1 MALERARAGKVR
13 TIRFARGRY
22 ALAVPIVIDNRFS
35 GTPDAPFTL
44 EAAPGAKVELSG
56 ARALPAL
63 RWEATTAGVWRARL
77 AIAPFQRLWLG
88 DEAQVRARYPNYDP
102 AVLPYGGVAADATS
116 PERVARWANPA
127 GGVLHALHG
136 SRWGDVH
143 VPILGKNSKGNLR
156 YGPEVGNNRAAPP
169 SVKERFVENIREELD
184 APHEW
189 YYDAAYGYLYYKPKG
204 SAPPPA
210 DGFRAGTAEELIRV
224 VGTPQAPVH
233 DVKIAGL
240 AFRATEPTFLKT
252 TEPLLRL
259 DWMFHRGGAVLIA
272 DAERVTVEDGDFED
286 LGGNAIVVSGHARG
300 IAIRRNLIARIG
312 ASAIAFVGK
321 PDAVRSPLFEY
332 SQSQPLEKI
341 DWTPGPKTEDYPADS
356 IAQDNLIHD
365 IGLIEKQSAGVQIA
379 MSARITVDHNSIY
392 RVPRAGINVGDGTWG
407 GHQVTNNDV
416 FDTVRES
423 GDHGAYNSW
432 GRDRYWHPDRPEMDR
447 RTMADRS
454 LVKLDAVETIVLRN
468 NRFQCDHGWDVDLD
482 DGSSNYL
489 IEGNLMLSGGL
500 KLREGFDRVARNN
513 ILLNNSFHPHV
524 WFDNGADLFERNIVM
539 AAYQPIRIKF
549 WGKSVDHN
557 LFPSAS
563 DLKLAQVSSTDAHS
577 LAGDPQFVA
586 PEKGDYS
593 VRPTSPDFA
602 RAEARLPQFR
612 NERFRRAD
620 PAAAR
625 SGRASGLSE
634 PRSGATSRPARD
646 RTSVR
651 RHDDQVCGNARRTIG
666 GGLAE
671 KGRRDGAGGRRQRGR
686 REGQPASRRRHP
698 GDRRHAR
705 CTGTGHSDR
714 GLLNHRGAGTPLARI
729 DYLNGVP
736 QPEGPQG
743 HARPAMSCFAGAA
756 GSPHR
761 TTRDRRAVRGHCPRD
776 DDGGS
781 PTVFLTRRLPA
792 AVEARLAER
801 FDTTA
806 GADNRPPTREA
817 KVRANTITRFS

>member
-1 MALERARAGKVR
+1 MPSDNVHSASEALVHSDQELTAALARARAGKVH
-13 TIRFARGRY
+13 TIRLARGRY
-22 ALAVPIVIDNRFS
+22 ALAVPIVIDNRLS

-63 RWEATTAGVWRARL
+63 RWEATIGGVWRARL
-77 AIAPFQRLWLG
+77 GIASFQRLWLG

-252 TEPLLRL
+252 TEPLLRS

-272 DAERVTVEDGDFED
+272 DAERVTVDDGDFED

-332 SQSQPLEKI
+332 NQSQPLEKI
-341 DWTPGPKTEDYPADS
+341 DRTPGPKTEDYPADS

-500 KLREGFDRVARNN
+500 KFREGFDRVARNN

-524 WFDNGADLFERNIVM
+524 WFDNGADLFERNMVM

-549 WGKSVDHN
+549 WGKSVDYN

-563 DLKLAQVSSTDAHS
+563 ALKLAQVSSTDAHS

-593 VRPTSPDFA
+593 VRPTSPA
-602 RAEARLPQFR
+602 LKLGFR
-612 NERFRRAD
+612 NFAMNDFGVRTPRLRALAEHPAYPSPVLAQRPD
-620 PAAAR
+620 QRETARPFAGMTIKSVETLGEQSAAGLTEKAGVMVLAIDANGAAAK
-625 SGRASGLSE
+625 AGLR
-634 PRSGATSRPARD
+634 PGDVILAIDGTPDAPGQDLATAAAFI
-646 RTSVR
+646 TAA
-651 RHDDQVCGNARRTIG
+651 Q
-666 GGLAE
+666 
-671 KGRRDGAGGRRQRGR
+671 GRRWQGSIILTAFRNQKAFKV
-686 REGQPASRRRHP
+686 PL
-698 GDRRHAR
+698 
-705 CTGTGHSDR
+705 
-714 GLLNHRGAGTPLARI
+714 GL
-729 DYLNGVP
+729 
-736 QPEGPQG
+736 Q
-743 HARPAMSCFAGAA
+743 
-756 GSPHR
+756 
-761 TTRDRRAVRGHCPRD
+761 
-776 DDGGS
+776 
-781 PTVFLTRRLPA
+781 
-792 AVEARLAER
+792 
-801 FDTTA
+801 
-806 GADNRPPTREA
+806 
-817 KVRANTITRFS
+817 